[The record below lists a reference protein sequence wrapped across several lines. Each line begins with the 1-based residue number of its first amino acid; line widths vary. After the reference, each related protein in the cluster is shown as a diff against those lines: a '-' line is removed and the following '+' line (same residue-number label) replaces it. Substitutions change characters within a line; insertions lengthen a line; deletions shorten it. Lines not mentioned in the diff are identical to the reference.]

1 MVLFFLI
8 NIVRAYSQCTLSVN
22 LTATNNVICSG
33 NAVNLIAKP
42 SAGTPGYTYAWS
54 TGETTSTITVNKA
67 GTYTVSVKDN
77 TPGCQPV
84 VKNIVIADGVAPP
97 APTVTD
103 EFACLNSPASITA
116 SGSTG
121 TYQWYDAPT
130 GGNFLA
136 SGATYNTPVITG
148 KKTFYVET
156 TVNGCPSTRSA
167 VTVTPY
173 AVFATGGTT
182 CPGSSVVLAAGGAGS
197 YIWYDAPGGNKVGDG
212 NTFTTPP
219 LNTTTKYY
227 VVGTTQGC
235 VSPPVEVTATVFA
248 APNPPVAAGLV
259 ICNGSV
265 ATLHATA
272 NSTDVFDWFT
282 TPTGGTSLISSPDY
296 TTPPLTANTTYYVQI
311 TTTRGC
317 VSTRTPVTVTV
328 NPIPAI
334 PTAPDVSTCLGSKA
348 TLTASA
354 PGTNFNWY
362 ATQNST
368 RVLGNGST
376 YLTPVL
382 NASADFYVA
391 AVNGACE
398 GPRKVVHVTVNK
410 IPAAPTVPGQ
420 TICSGSTALLNAIA
434 PGGDYNWYS
443 GPAGGPPLFTGNP
456 FITPALTANKTYYV
470 EAVVAGCIG
479 PRTAVVVTVNP
490 IPAAPAAADATIC
503 AGSRATLVATGTG
516 TLFEWYDVAS
526 GGTPI
531 KSTATF
537 VTPALTATTTYYVQ
551 TIDEGCIS
559 PRKAVLVTVN
569 ATPAAPTAADQT
581 VCAGNQAHL
590 LATGTG
596 TSTVEWFTTATSVT
610 PVHTGANYDPRVAAT
625 ITYYVQ
631 ASNGTCT
638 SPRTPVTVTVTS
650 STNQFNYASSTYC
663 TSSTALVTPTINV
676 AGGVFSAAP
685 AGLNITAAGEIDPAN
700 SAVGH
705 YTVTYANGC
714 AISTQRISIVVT
726 PDASF
731 SYSAATFCQTDVNP
745 SPVFTATSSAGV
757 FSATPAG
764 LVFIGA
770 GGIDLTTSRPD
781 TYTITNTISAVGC
794 SSVPAT
800 FTITIKKSVSVSAGA
815 NQTVITG
822 TPVQLAGVISGGI
835 TTGSWS
841 GGTGRFSNATNPR
854 SIYTPGAGETSA
866 VLTLTSDDPGA
877 PCGPQSK
884 SVTITFNP
892 KPPAPVVAPVGI
904 CSGNAAG
911 LSVNRG
917 LAGSTYQWFTT
928 PVVGG
933 PSVGTGTNFITPI
946 LTATTVYY
954 VQRTVAGVASD
965 RTPVTV
971 TVTPVPVA
979 PSVAP
984 IGPVCYGTQATLT
997 ATGSGGTYEWYD
1009 QPTAGNKVYTGPV
1022 FTTQFLTVNTTY
1034 YVQESSASC
1043 VSPTRTRVDVVV
1055 TPLPSVTSTNT
1066 GIVCSGSAL
1075 AYNITAD
1082 LPGTTF
1088 TFSRAAVGGIS
1099 NAAVTN
1105 QPATTIA
1112 ETLINTTGSDI
1123 NVTYVI
1129 TPSLNGCDG
1138 VPFKYVVTV
1147 NPTPVV
1153 TSEIADAGCSGTS
1166 VDYTIKFN
1174 TTNTVVSWS
1183 RAAVAGISNAPVT
1196 NQLSTR
1202 ILETLVNTTNAPV
1215 KVDYN
1220 ISYGTV
1226 GCTPSTFK
1234 YTITVNPTV
1243 LISSARTGTACWNV
1257 PQNYVITSQ
1266 VPSATYSWSRAA
1278 VPGISNPAVTKAS
1291 SVIDEALLN
1300 TSTLPITV
1308 VYTIT
1313 TTANGCL
1320 TAPFRYAVVA
1330 YPQVPTPVANSNSP
1344 VCTANTIKLLTPTI
1358 VAGGT
1363 YKWTGPNGFTSSLQ
1377 NPTIPNATAAN
1388 QGTYTLYLLANG
1400 CTSLAKTVDV
1410 LVDALPV
1417 VNAGPDVTAC
1427 VTAASVQLAG
1437 TVSGGTTTGL
1447 WTTSGTGTFLPS
1459 TAKLDGQ
1466 YQPSAADVAAGS
1478 VTLTLASASKDDCH
1492 IVTDEMKITFTQV
1505 PGADAGVN
1513 QSICSQSTTIA
1524 LNGKMLAPYSGTW
1537 TSNGS
1542 GTFTPSA
1549 VQNGS
1554 VSPTYIMS
1562 ADDKKRSSI
1571 KFTLT
1576 SNTIDPCYLPSD
1588 DMRATLVPPPTVD
1601 AGPDRFLLKGNTIK
1615 LTPTVSD
1622 ATATYQWSPATGL
1635 DDVTSKSPTVTG
1647 DVDMT
1652 YVLTVTDKRGC
1663 VATDTVNVK
1672 VAPKIVIANTFTPNN
1687 DGVNDFWDIPGL
1699 VAYTGATVDVFDR
1712 SGQKIFHSVGYGVPW
1727 DGTYNGKPLPFGT
1740 YYYIVDTK
1748 FLKPVFSGYVTI
1760 VK

>member
-1 MVLFFLI
+1 MVM
-8 NIVRAYSQCTLSVN
+8 VRAYGQCTLSVN

-33 NAVNLIAKP
+33 NPVNLIATP
-42 SAGTPGYTYAWS
+42 SAGTPGYNYAWS

-84 VKNIVIADGVAPP
+84 VKSIVIADGVAPP
-97 APTVTD
+97 APTVAD
-103 EFACLNSPASITA
+103 EFACLNSLASITA

-136 SGATYNTPVITG
+136 NGATYNTPAITG
-148 KKTFYVET
+148 KTTFYVET

-182 CPGSSVVLAAGGAGS
+182 CPGSSVVLTAGGAGS
-197 YIWYDAPGGNKVGDG
+197 YIWYDAPGGNQVGND

-235 VSPPVEVTATVFA
+235 VSQPVEVTATVFA
-248 APNPPVAAGLV
+248 APNPPVASNLTV
-259 ICNGSV
+259 CNGSV

-272 NSTDVFDWFT
+272 APGDVYDWYT
-282 TPTGGTSLISSPDY
+282 TPSGGTSLISSPDY

-328 NPIPAI
+328 NAIPAI
-334 PTAPDVSTCLGSKA
+334 PTAPDVSTCIGSKA

-354 PGTNFNWY
+354 PGIDFNWY
-362 ATQNST
+362 ATENST
-368 RVLGNGST
+368 KALGSGTT
-376 YLTPVL
+376 YVTPVL

-391 AVNGACE
+391 AVNGTCE
-398 GPRKVVHVTVNK
+398 GPRKAVHVTVNN
-410 IPAAPTVPGQ
+410 IPAAPTAAGQ
-420 TICSGSTALLNAIA
+420 SICSGSTALLRAIA
-434 PGGDYNWYS
+434 PGGQYNWYS
-443 GPAGGPPLFTGNP
+443 GPVGGTPLFTGDSFP
-456 FITPALTANKTYYV
+456 TPALTANKTYYV
-470 EAVVAGCIG
+470 EAVVAECIS
-479 PRTAVVVTVNP
+479 PRTAVLVTVNR

-503 AGSRATLVATGTG
+503 AGSKATLVATGTG
-516 TLFEWYDVAS
+516 TFFEWYDVPS
-526 GGTPI
+526 GGTPLG
-531 KSTATF
+531 STATF
-537 VTPALTATTTYYVQ
+537 VTPVLTATTTYYVQ

-569 ATPAAPTAADQT
+569 ATPAAPIATDQI
-581 VCAGNQAHL
+581 VCAGNKANLQAD
-590 LATGTG
+590 GTG
-596 TSTVEWFTTATSVT
+596 TSIVEWFTSATGVT
-610 PVHTGANYDPRVAAT
+610 PVHTGANYTTPALATT

-638 SPRTPVTVTVTS
+638 SPRTPVKVTVTS
-650 STNQFNYASSTYC
+650 STDQFTYPSGTYC
-663 TSSTALVTPTINV
+663 TSSIGLVTPTINV

-705 YTVTYANGC
+705 YTITYANGC

-731 SYSAATFCQTDVNP
+731 SYSAATFCQTDINP
-745 SPVFTATSSAGV
+745 SPVFTPTSSAGV

-770 GGIDLTTSRPD
+770 GGIDLTASRPD
-781 TYTITNTISAVGC
+781 TYTVTNTINAVGC
-794 SSVPAT
+794 SSAPAT
-800 FTITIKKSVSVSAGA
+800 FTITIKKSVSVSAGP

-835 TTGSWS
+835 TTGRWS
-841 GGTGRFSNATNPR
+841 GGSNNFSDATDPKAL
-854 SIYTPGAGETSA
+854 YTPAAGETSA

-892 KPPAPVVAPVGI
+892 KPPAPVVANVGI
-904 CSGNAAG
+904 CSGNAAR
-911 LSVNRG
+911 LIVSPG
-917 LAGSTYQWFTT
+917 LAGSTYDWFTT
-928 PVVGG
+928 AVGG
-933 PSVGTGTNFITPI
+933 PSVGTGARFTTPI

-954 VQRTVAGVASD
+954 VQRTVGKVVSD
-965 RTPVTV
+965 RTAVTV

-984 IGPVCYGTQATLT
+984 IGPVCYGTQAVLT

-1009 QPTAGNKVYTGPV
+1009 QPTAGNKVYTGV
-1022 FTTQFLTVNTTY
+1022 IFTTQFLTANTTY
-1034 YVQESSASC
+1034 YVQEKSASC

-1055 TPLPSVTSTNT
+1055 TPLRRVTSTNT

-1099 NAAVTN
+1099 NAAVTS
-1105 QPATTIA
+1105 QPATTIS

-1138 VPFKYVVTV
+1138 VPFNYVVTV

-1153 TSEIADAGCSGTS
+1153 TSEITDAGCSGTS

-1174 TTNTVVSWS
+1174 TTNTFVSWS
-1183 RAAVAGISNAPVT
+1183 RAAVAGISNAAVT
-1196 NQLSTR
+1196 NQLSPR

-1215 KVDYN
+1215 NVDYI

-1226 GCTPSTFK
+1226 GCSPSTFK
-1234 YTITVNPTV
+1234 YTIAINPTV
-1243 LISSARTGTACWNV
+1243 LISSARTGTACWSV

-1278 VPGISNPAVTKAS
+1278 VPGISNPAATKAS
-1291 SVIDEALLN
+1291 NVIDEALLN
-1300 TSTLPITV
+1300 TSTKPITV
-1308 VYTIT
+1308 VYTINT
-1313 TTANGCL
+1313 VANGCL

-1344 VCTANTIKLLTPTI
+1344 VCTANTIKLLTPTR
-1358 VAGGT
+1358 VDGGT
-1363 YKWTGPNGFTSSLQ
+1363 YRWTGPKGFTSTLQ
-1377 NPTIPNATAAN
+1377 NPTIPNASAAN
-1388 QGTYTLYLLANG
+1388 QGTYTLYLMANG
-1400 CTSLAKTVDV
+1400 CTSLAKTVEV
-1410 LVDALPV
+1410 LVNALPV
-1417 VNAGPDVTAC
+1417 VNAGPDATAC
-1427 VTAASVQLAG
+1427 ITATSIQLAG
-1437 TVSGGTTTGL
+1437 SVSGGTTTGL
-1447 WTTSGTGTFLPS
+1447 WTSSGTGTFLPS
-1459 TAKLDGQ
+1459 TAALDGQ
-1466 YQPSAADVAAGS
+1466 YLPSAQDVAAGS

-1492 IVTDEMKITFTQV
+1492 IVTKEMKITFTQV
-1505 PGADAGVN
+1505 PGADAGIN
-1513 QSICSQSTTIA
+1513 QSICSQSTSVF

-1537 TSNGS
+1537 TCNGT

-1549 VQNGS
+1549 IQNGT
-1554 VSPTYIMS
+1554 VSPVYIMS

-1588 DMRATLVPPPTVD
+1588 DMRATIIPPPTVD
-1601 AGPDRFLLKGNTIK
+1601 AGPDKFLLKGNTTK
-1615 LTPTVSD
+1615 LTPTVSS
-1622 ATATYQWSPATGL
+1622 ATATYRWSPAAGL

-1647 DVDMT
+1647 DADIT
-1652 YVLTVTDKRGC
+1652 YTLTVTDSRGC
-1663 VATDTVNVK
+1663 VATDSVNVK
-1672 VAPKIVIANTFTPNN
+1672 VAPKIVIANTFTPNS

-1699 VAYTGATVDVFDR
+1699 VAYTGSTVDIFDR
-1712 SGQKIFHSVGYGVPW
+1712 NGQKIFHSVGYSVPW
-1727 DGTYNGKPLPFGT
+1727 DGTFNGKPLPFGT